1 MRHTGK
7 KTVSFRVDPDV
18 WDQFK
23 ALVTQKYDP
32 EVFGGISV
40 ELESML
46 KNWLAAHTNL
56 TNSPARLNPVG
67 SPSERYARK
76 IVEWLLTKTDTFQV
90 PRALIVKAIEECR
103 GADRR
108 TIKKW
113 FCYLHKHGHIKPLHG
128 EIWEVV

>member
-1 MRHTGK
+1 LRKNNK

-32 EVFGGISV
+32 EIFGGISV

-46 KNWLAAHTNL
+46 KNWLAVHTNL
-56 TNSPARLNPVG
+56 TNSAARLNPVG
-67 SPSERYARK
+67 SRSERNAKK
-76 IVEWLLTKTDTFQV
+76 IIEWLLTKTDTFQV
-90 PRALIVKAIEECR
+90 PKALIIKAIEECR
-103 GADRR
+103 GADKR

-113 FCYLHKHGHIKPLHG
+113 LRYLHKHGHIKPLHG
-128 EIWEVV
+128 EIWEIV